1 MDKSK
6 NYVLRVFTAALSV
19 LAIMSFTKQAM
30 SEVLK
35 ADWGQV
41 DGKAVYLYTLTN
53 KNELV
58 AKVTNYGTIITELH
72 VPDRDGKMADIVL
85 GFDNLDGYLAGH
97 PYFGCTAGRVA
108 NRIANGKF
116 TLGEVEYTLAT
127 NNGPNHLH
135 GGEKGFDKKVWD
147 VTNATK
153 NALTLTYV
161 SPDGEEGYPGNLTTT
176 VTYTLT
182 DDDTLKIEMSATT
195 DAPTIVNLANHT
207 YWNLAG
213 HNSGDILGHDLTL
226 NANNYTPVDA
236 TLIPTGEIVSVVGTP
251 FDFTQSKAI
260 GDDIAKLSG
269 NGQDDPGGY
278 DINFVLNGKSD
289 EMKLVA
295 SVKAPKSGRTMEIHT
310 NQPGVQFYS
319 GNFLDGTVT
328 GKGSAVYNKH
338 GGFCLETQ
346 HYPDA
351 INKEGREG
359 WDSIILRP
367 GETYRHEMAIKFG
380 TEE

>member
-1 MDKSK
+1 MHKFG
-6 NYVLRVFTAALSV
+6 NYVLAALFV
-19 LAIMSFTKQAM
+19 LVMMSFTKQAM

-35 ADWGQV
+35 ADWGEV

-53 KNELV
+53 KNGLV

-72 VPDRDGKMADIVL
+72 VPDRDGKMGDIVL

-116 TLGEVEYTLAT
+116 SLGEVEFTLAT

-161 SPDGEEGYPGNLTTT
+161 SSDGEEGYPGNLTTT
-176 VTYTLT
+176 VMYMLT
-182 DDDTLKIEMSATT
+182 DDNMLKIEMSATT
-195 DAPTIVNLANHT
+195 DAPTIVNLAHHT

-213 HNSGDILGHDLTL
+213 HDFGDILGHDLTL
-226 NANNYTPVDA
+226 NANNYTPVDE
-236 TLIPTGEIVSVVGTP
+236 TFIPTGEIVSVIGTP

-260 GDDIAKLSG
+260 GADIAKLSG
-269 NGQDDPGGY
+269 NAQDDPGGY
-278 DINFVLNGKSD
+278 DMNFVLNGKSG
-289 EMKLVA
+289 EMKHVA
-295 SVKAPKSGRTMEIHT
+295 SVKAPKSGRMMEIHT
-310 NQPGVQFYS
+310 NQPGVQFYT
-319 GNFLDGTVT
+319 GNFLDGTVK
-328 GKGSAVYNKH
+328 GKGGAVYNKH

-351 INKEGREG
+351 INKEGTEG

-380 TEE
+380 TE